1 MVRKA
6 GARFWIEA
14 VLAALTGFLFLLTLV
29 WRDWIERVFKI
40 DPDGGDGSLEWAIV
54 GLLCAASIT
63 LSLMARAQWR
73 RRAAL
78 DS

>member
-1 MVRKA
+1 MVRHA

-14 VLAALTGFLFLLTLV
+14 VLAALTGFLFFLTLV
-29 WRDWIERVFKI
+29 WRDWIEALFKV

-54 GLLCAASIT
+54 GVLLAASIT
-63 LSLMARAQWR
+63 LSVMARAEWR

-78 DS
+78 ES